1 MIVTGVLRNIFK
13 VNLAV
18 KKNER
23 VLIFN
28 DKVSSNML
36 LDEPDKQ
43 RMAKLR
49 SLTML
54 LAEIGKD
61 LCKATV
67 TSEYT
72 ATGSHGAEPPAELW
86 EHAFGRKTVEALRK
100 DRLIQPL
107 LKKTIHD
114 QDVRKVE
121 TIIERYK
128 KQAVDCVIALS
139 NFSTSHTR
147 FRDLLTRICRC
158 RYASMPLFDVSML
171 EGAMNI
177 DWKDLARRTR
187 AIAKTVNTADSI
199 RLKTP
204 NGTRLAFSKHGR
216 KALPDTG
223 MLTRPGSFSNLP
235 AGEVY
240 VAPVEGTAR
249 GRLVLEWAPTRQLSS
264 PVTLD
269 IEDGRVQ
276 KISGDDLY
284 SGYLKQ
290 KLEERTENRNV
301 AEFGIGTN
309 EAAKRPDNILESEK
323 IMGTIHIA
331 LGDNSS
337 FGGNVQTPFHQ
348 DFIFFRPT
356 VTLIKPDGSKNDLLR
371 DGKCVT

>member
-1 MIVTGVLRNIFK
+1 MTGVLRNIFK

-18 KKNER
+18 KKSER

-28 DKVSSNML
+28 DKLSSNMF
-36 LDEPDKQ
+36 LDEPDKE

-49 SLTML
+49 SLTLL

-72 ATGSHGAEPPAELW
+72 ATGSHGAEPPVELW
-86 EHAFGRKTVEALRK
+86 EHAFGRKTVETLQK
-100 DRLIQPL
+100 DRLMQPL
-107 LKKTIHD
+107 LKKTIND
-114 QDVRKVE
+114 QDIRKVE
-121 TIIERYK
+121 TIITRYR

-147 FRDLLTRICRC
+147 FRDFLTRICQC

-187 AIAKTVNTADSI
+187 AIAKTVNSAESI

-204 NGTRLAFSKHGR
+204 NGTKLTFSKRGR
-216 KALPDTG
+216 KALSDTG
-223 MLTRPGSFSNLP
+223 MLTRAGSFSNLP

-249 GRLVLEWAPTRQLSS
+249 GRLVLEWAPTKQLAS
-264 PVTLD
+264 PITLE
-269 IEDGRVQ
+269 IQDGFVQ
-276 KISGDDLY
+276 EVSGDDLY
-284 SGYLKQ
+284 AGYLRQ
-290 KLEERTENRNV
+290 KLEERKENGNI

-323 IMGTIHIA
+323 ILGTIHIA

-337 FGGNVQTPFHQ
+337 FGGNVKTPFHQ

-356 VTLIKPDGSKNDLLR
+356 VILLKQDGSKNNLLK
-371 DGKCVT
+371 DGKCVI